1 MLHKYQAWVRPVGG
15 STFNGHT
22 ITNWYSPGY
31 YEDRVD
37 VNSSNAILVD
47 MRGVSPYAD
56 DGTSNLASFLVAP
69 GHLAVIGDFEMDFS
83 RSAEHTSD
91 LQSLMGIS
99 YAAFCLQKQHTQVR
113 SDECKLM
120 INN

>member
-1 MLHKYQAWVRPVGG
+1 MGSADFPAAKGVIRSAIGFVNFSTTELPMLHKYQAWVRPVGG

-56 DGTSNLASFLVAP
+56 DGTSNLASRSEERRVGKAC
-69 GHLAVIGDFEMDFS
+69 VSTCRS
-83 RSAEHTSD
+83 RWSPYH
-91 LQSLMGIS
+91 
-99 YAAFCLQKQHTQVR
+99 
-113 SDECKLM
+113 
-120 INN
+120 

>member
-1 MLHKYQAWVRPVGG
+1 MGSADFPAAKGVIRSAIGFVNFSTTELPMLHKYQAWVRPVGG

-69 GHLAVIGDFEMDFS
+69 APIRSEERRVGTECVITCRS
-83 RSAEHTSD
+83 RWSP
-91 LQSLMGIS
+91 
-99 YAAFCLQKQHTQVR
+99 YP
-113 SDECKLM
+113 
-120 INN
+120 